1 MLLVALKHPKI
12 AQRILRHSQIA
23 MTMDVYAEAADEEAR
38 ETIGKL
44 SDAMGGTG

>member
-1 MLLVALKHPKI
+1 MHPKI

-23 MTMDVYAEAADEEAR
+23 MTMDVYADAADEEMR
-38 ETIGKL
+38 EAIGKL